1 VTLKGGSTAEN
12 GANTWAKLGTFQN
25 SFVTAELN
33 AVYAFTTSFGSAG
46 ENGLLSLRVR
56 NSSGFPD
63 ARVQVLAMGG
73 YALRI
78 SPTSFKVT
86 SNGIGEPYELWVKK
100 NAAAV
105 DFTMRELVS
114 SPRSAQGVGDPG
126 WVVSYNR
133 GANWQSATP
142 TGTAGNWTSNLAA
155 QAAASTSTV
164 TSGGSL
170 AMNPPYTP
178 VQIFTGTANHT
189 VRLPIN
195 GVVAGQQFHVI
206 NQSTGTITVQ
216 SNSGLL
222 VSTLTTGQ
230 VATFTAK
237 VDTPSTAS
245 NWASSLPDNYS
256 VKGHTHTAGDV
267 VGAAAFVAAPAS
279 PDSPGTLNQ
288 VARGQIL
295 GVDHL
300 FVCTATN
307 LWKAV
312 PLSVTTW

>member
-1 VTLKGGSTAEN
+1 
-12 GANTWAKLGTFQN
+12 
-25 SFVTAELN
+25 
-33 AVYAFTTSFGSAG
+33 
-46 ENGLLSLRVR
+46 
-56 NSSGFPD
+56 
-63 ARVQVLAMGG
+63 
-73 YALRI
+73 
-78 SPTSFKVT
+78 
-86 SNGIGEPYELWVKK
+86 
-100 NAAAV
+100 
-105 DFTMRELVS
+105 
-114 SPRSAQGVGDPG
+114 
-126 WVVSYNR
+126 
-133 GANWQSATP
+133 
-142 TGTAGNWTSNLAA
+142 
-155 QAAASTSTV
+155 
-164 TSGGSL
+164 
-170 AMNPPYTP
+170 MNPPYTP

-189 VRLPIN
+189 VRLPIT